1 MEKTNPVLIL
11 TKCVLHTCEASVLQ
25 QAPRERAA
33 CCHRSLRP
41 WLWPHVPRGPAHR
54 GPASARQVAFA
65 FSALPA
71 APPRSLLTPPRQE
84 MGAPQPEEGTTQQ
97 QH

>member
-41 WLWPHVPRGPAHR
+41 WPWPHVPRGPAHR